1 MKRIALSVA
10 LSTWILIWLW
20 GIGQFQWTPGTR
32 AIAFFLYFSVSVFI
46 LDRGYCWIRPSTDWS
61 VRSGLSM
68 IMLLSFVGIS
78 AGHYMLSRW
87 LEIEL
92 QLIPSI
98 ERYPL
103 KQEMP
108 VIWSAVVGVLH
119 ALIIGI
125 MGMTVLIW
133 RKPE

>member
-1 MKRIALSVA
+1 
-10 LSTWILIWLW
+10 
-20 GIGQFQWTPGTR
+20 
-32 AIAFFLYFSVSVFI
+32 
-46 LDRGYCWIRPSTDWS
+46 
-61 VRSGLSM
+61 M